1 MFSDLKKKIKIIF
14 FLKNINLSSNLTVT
28 IEKTNKNQEYIGT
41 NTKLVIKEKEHQLVL
56 KEYDCLIYG
65 DINGD
70 GKISALDYTLIKNH
84 IMDVKK
90 ITDANMKLTADVNG
104 DNKISALDYTLIKND
119 IMDVE
124 KITLK

>member
-1 MFSDLKKKIKIIF
+1 
-14 FLKNINLSSNLTVT
+14 
-28 IEKTNKNQEYIGT
+28 
-41 NTKLVIKEKEHQLVL
+41 
-56 KEYDCLIYG
+56 
-65 DINGD
+65 
-70 GKISALDYTLIKNH
+70 
-84 IMDVKK
+84 MDVKK